1 MPQNRLIRHHL
12 FDRLFHWLLAISIFI
27 LLFTGLLPQFDV
39 DFNWVELHWITG
51 IVLTVLVAIHIVR
64 SVFWKKL
71 ISIWF
76 TRQDFSLAKGG
87 KYSLEQKL
95 MHNFITVLTLAV
107 IVTGILMMV
116 RLDTPFWERDPYW
129 LEADTWGYI
138 YVIHGLL
145 ALIFVSTIMLHIYFS
160 LRPEKRQYLRAMI
173 KGWISREEYL
183 DAHDPELWQGEFTT
197 ENEKNTSD
205 SI

>member
-12 FDRLFHWLLAISIFI
+12 VDRLFHWLLAISIFI

-51 IVLTVLVAIHIVR
+51 IVLTVLVAIHSVR

-87 KYSLEQKL
+87 KYSLEQKS

-116 RLDTPFWERDPYW
+116 RLDTPFWERDPYR
-129 LEADTWGYI
+129 LEAETWGYI

-183 DAHDPELWQGEFTT
+183 DAHDPELWQGEFTA
-197 ENEKNTSD
+197 ENDKNTSD
-205 SI
+205 QI

>member
-12 FDRLFHWLLAISIFI
+12 VDRLFHWLLAISIFI

-51 IVLTVLVAIHIVR
+51 IVLTVLVAIHSVR

-116 RLDTPFWERDPYW
+116 RLDTPFWERDPYR
-129 LEADTWGYI
+129 LEAETWGYI

-183 DAHDPELWQGEFTT
+183 DAHDPELWQGEFTA
-197 ENEKNTSD
+197 ENDKNTSD
-205 SI
+205 QI